1 MRSRIMI
8 GMVAMVAVAGV
19 TPSAHAADAVVATFA
34 RSDIARTKLVVGGA
48 VFQCEQSQCVAR
60 APTYRTLS
68 LEACKLLV
76 KRFGRVETFGDG
88 TKSLPADKLQACQ
101 GGTN

>member
-1 MRSRIMI
+1 MML
-8 GMVAMVAVAGV
+8 GMAAMVAVMGGAS
-19 TPSAHAADAVVATFA
+19 SAHATEAVVATFA
-34 RSDIARTKLVVGGA
+34 RSDIVRTKLVAGGA

-60 APTYRTLS
+60 APNYRTLS

-88 TKSLPADKLQACQ
+88 IKSLPADKLQACQ